1 MTSSAQEGFGRIE
14 SVKILVILNLIGY
27 MLTSS
32 GFDAFIHLS
41 IKAFDFIILFY
52 RFFWNDR
59 EFILLKSRWTST
71 GHFLDSTGSSVT
83 NRSTFSPSPDDDM

>member
-52 RFFWNDR
+52 RFF
-59 EFILLKSRWTST
+59 
-71 GHFLDSTGSSVT
+71 
-83 NRSTFSPSPDDDM
+83 